1 MKKGEFTLLE
11 QVNDYCGNL
20 AEVHPSLL
28 HFAHEQSELDLAQ
41 LTSHLHSETL
51 SGRPVRPPSEF
62 LLAVRQVV
70 SQKEWTQLY
79 GLLEKWNQWSCSAGE
94 TGLNGEELEILT
106 LGLLWETSLMIE
118 CERRLPS
125 GCAALT
131 GL

>member
-28 HFAHEQSELDLAQ
+28 HFAHELSELDFAQ
-41 LTSHLHSETL
+41 LTSDLQSEAR
-51 SGRPVRPPSEF
+51 SGGPVRPPIEF
-62 LLAVRQVV
+62 LQEVRRVV

-79 GLLEKWNQWSCSAGE
+79 GLLEMWNEWSRSAGE
-94 TGLNGEELEILT
+94 IGLNGKELEFLT
-106 LGLLWETSLMIE
+106 LGLLWESSLMSE
-118 CERRLPS
+118 CERRWPS